1 MACSSARAAR
11 GEPVLAAF
19 HVLLIE
25 LTVVGVLCGPVPRV
39 AQADT

>member
-1 MACSSARAAR
+1 MACSSARAAG
-11 GEPVLAAF
+11 GEPMLAAF
-19 HVLLIE
+19 RVLLIE